1 MWRSSSRSKKDREF
15 VQPDGAGPGGTD
27 YEFLTSP
34 QSRAL
39 LREEGII
46 VIDYRPLQE
55 VWIQSR

>member
-1 MWRSSSRSKKDREF
+1 

-34 QSRAL
+34 QADAL

-55 VWIQSR
+55 VWTQSR